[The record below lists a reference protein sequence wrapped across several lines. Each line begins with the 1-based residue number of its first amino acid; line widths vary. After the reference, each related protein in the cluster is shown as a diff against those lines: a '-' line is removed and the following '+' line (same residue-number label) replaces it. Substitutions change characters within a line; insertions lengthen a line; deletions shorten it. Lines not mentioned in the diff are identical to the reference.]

1 MRFLFTMLAFF
12 IYLPSLSGQ
21 NKYEKE
27 YRISSDIVPPSAL
40 NYVEK
45 FNFEK
50 KVKWYREE
58 NLTLASIEAKTKR
71 NKQRYSIEFD
81 TTGQLQDLEIEID
94 FETINAPA
102 QKAICDALSQEFDRY
117 KFEKIQQQYAGNAA
131 AILAYF
137 LEEKM
142 HISPEIIIQ
151 FEIVLEGKT
160 ADKVNLYECTFSQQG
175 SLISKRRIVLRNTDI
190 LEY

>member
-1 MRFLFTMLAFF
+1 MRFLFTVLVFF
-12 IYLPSLSGQ
+12 TCLSSLSGQ
-21 NKYEKE
+21 DKYEKE
-27 YRISSDIVPPSAL
+27 YRISSELVPSSAV
-40 NYVEK
+40 NYIEK

-58 NLTLASIEAKTKR
+58 SLTLASIEAKTKR

-94 FETINAPA
+94 FKTINPSA
-102 QKAICDALSQEFDRY
+102 QKNICAALSQEFDRY
-117 KFEKIQQQYAGNAA
+117 KLEKTQRQYAGKATT
-131 AILAYF
+131 ILAYF
-137 LEEKM
+137 LQAGM
-142 HISPEIIIQ
+142 HISPEIKIQ

-175 SLISKRRIVLRNTDI
+175 TLISKRRIVLRNTDI